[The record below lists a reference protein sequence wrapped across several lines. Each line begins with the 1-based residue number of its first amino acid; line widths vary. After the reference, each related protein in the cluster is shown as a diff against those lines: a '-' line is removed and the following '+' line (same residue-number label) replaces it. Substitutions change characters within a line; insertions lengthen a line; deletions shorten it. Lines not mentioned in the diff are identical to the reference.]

1 MEDGM
6 AKPVID
12 RIEKDVKSAFPDDAV
27 ERVQVLDYGDDPE
40 VEPGEVAIR
49 IFVSRSGRPEGEEAN
64 KDVLHAFE
72 EANGERIKELREH
85 LPRFIGWIEFR
96 SERED
101 TEERHHGPVMR
112 MRLGGRGGRTKT
124 LDDLSEELTP
134 VMTRLG
140 TADLATVDTLIAAG
154 FANSRA
160 EVLRW
165 AVGRIRENPT
175 YTQLQERMHDI
186 NALKAQF

>member
-1 MEDGM
+1 MPRP
-6 AKPVID
+6 AAD
-12 RIEKDVKSAFPDDAV
+12 RIEKDIKSGFPDDAIA
-27 ERVQVLDYGDDPE
+27 RVQVLDYGDDPE

-49 IFVSRSGRPEGEEAN
+49 IFISRSGRPEGEDPD
-64 KDVLHAFE
+64 KDILNAFE

-96 SERED
+96 PEAAD
-101 TEERHHGPVMR
+101 TEERPHGPVMR
-112 MRLGGRGGRTKT
+112 MRLGGRGGRTRT
-124 LDDLSEELTP
+124 LDDLSEGLTP

-175 YTQLQERMHDI
+175 YAQLQERMEEI
-186 NALKAQF
+186 NALKAHF

>member
-1 MEDGM
+1 M

-12 RIEKDVKSAFPDDAV
+12 RIENEVKSAFPDDAV
-27 ERVQVLDYGDDPE
+27 ARVQVLDYGDDPE

-49 IFVSRSGRPEGEEAN
+49 IFVARSGRPEGEETN
-64 KDVLHAFE
+64 KDILHGFE
-72 EANGERIKELREH
+72 EANDQRIKELREH

-96 SERED
+96 PDSADTDERP
-101 TEERHHGPVMR
+101 HGPVMR

-140 TADLATVDTLIAAG
+140 TTDLATVDTLIAAG
-154 FANSRA
+154 FASSRA

-165 AVGRIRENPT
+165 AIGRIRENPT
-175 YTQLQERMHDI
+175 YTQLQERMQEL
-186 NALKAQF
+186 NALKTQF